1 MILLG
6 EVYQDGGL
14 SHNNPSAIAASE
26 ANLLAPSQYND
37 PLVVSVGCGRFS
49 TAPLTR
55 MSVFRRYIKVFEES
69 LSATRQHEVT
79 KMQRHGRPENLLRL
93 NPRLDMD
100 EVLLNEQSSMSS
112 LSKSVQAM
120 LDSKS
125 SSARLFT
132 AECETVVKQL
142 IASLFY
148 FELGYKLRKGQKRD
162 KVLQLG
168 TIKTRLT
175 EQEFKVFRETYPEV
189 RFRVEDL
196 VVELSA
202 AMEIEI
208 LQPVSTELFKIEL
221 IHPSW
226 TQQISGS
233 PFTIAQLREAQSD
246 YLPVGLSEGRKRKR
260 G

>member
-1 MILLG
+1 M
-6 EVYQDGGL
+6 
-14 SHNNPSAIAASE
+14 
-26 ANLLAPSQYND
+26 
-37 PLVVSVGCGRFS
+37 
-49 TAPLTR
+49 
-55 MSVFRRYIKVFEES
+55 
-69 LSATRQHEVT
+69 
-79 KMQRHGRPENLLRL
+79 
-93 NPRLDMD
+93 
-100 EVLLNEQSSMSS
+100 
-112 LSKSVQAM
+112 
-120 LDSKS
+120 
-125 SSARLFT
+125 
-132 AECETVVKQL
+132 KQL

-175 EQEFKVFRETYPEV
+175 EQEFEVFRKTYPEV
-189 RFRVEDL
+189 RFRVKDL

-221 IHPSW
+221 VHPSW
-226 TQQISGS
+226 IQQISGS

-246 YLPVGLSEGRKRKR
+246 YLPVGLGEGRKRKR